1 VVYAIKKQIF
11 IYVVINSKYLLQD
24 VFISFDIIIK
34 QMNLFVH

>member
-1 VVYAIKKQIF
+1 MF

-34 QMNLFVH
+34 